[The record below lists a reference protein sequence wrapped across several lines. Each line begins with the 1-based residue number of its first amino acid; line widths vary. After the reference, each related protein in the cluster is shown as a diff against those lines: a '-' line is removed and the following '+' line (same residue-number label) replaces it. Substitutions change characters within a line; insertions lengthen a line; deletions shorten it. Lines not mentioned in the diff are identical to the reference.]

1 MFRHTLEIDGRRYVL
16 LEESELGRLE
26 KPYERTRQ
34 VREKRQSGRLP
45 LFRKRDK
52 QAYVRALG
60 YVRMSIARDNIRERK
75 ALGLTQADLA
85 KLSRV
90 QQETIC
96 RLEKGLQ
103 SPTVRTVERIDR
115 ALQRAA
121 RARKTV
127 RARR

>member
-1 MFRHTLEIDGRRYVL
+1 MFRHTLEIDGKRYVL
-16 LEESELGRLE
+16 LEESELRRLE

-34 VREKRQSGRLP
+34 AREKRQSGRLP
-45 LFRKRDK
+45 SFPKRDK
-52 QAYVRALG
+52 QG
-60 YVRMSIARDNIRERK
+60 YVPALEYIRVSIARDIIRERK
-75 ALGLTQADLA
+75 ALGLTQQRLA
-85 KLSRV
+85 KLSGVR
-90 QQETIC
+90 QETIC
-96 RLEKGLQ
+96 RLEKGLH